1 MLPLAPM
8 AFAQASD
15 PAYES
20 LTRAYEQLR
29 AHAYD
34 AAISNFQKAIELAPK
49 RASIRK
55 DLAYTY
61 LKVGEN
67 ELAREQFRTAMDL
80 DSADAQ
86 VAMEFAF
93 LAYETHLQA
102 EARRIFDRIRKTGN
116 PTAEQA
122 FQNIDAPLAAGIER
136 WTNAIAMGADNFS
149 AHFELATLAEQRD
162 ELALA
167 AAHYEK
173 AWRLLPDRRSVLV
186 DLGRVWKAMGR
197 TEDATAALLAA
208 SRGGEPRAAELAR
221 ELLPDRYPFVPE
233 FQAALQLDPANI
245 ELRRELAYLLLRM
258 ERPTEAEEQFRAIT
272 EAAPDDML
280 AATQL
285 GFLLYGRGTRDA
297 AMPLFER
304 ILAGPD
310 DDLANR
316 VRAVLRMPQ
325 VLRARPS
332 PQPPSIDAKVM
343 AERSMKAGY
352 MKDALKYLQVAHE
365 ADPGDFD
372 VMLKLGWA
380 YNVMHQDRL
389 ALPWFDLARRSPDPQ
404 VASEATHAWRNL
416 KGAARLFH
424 TTAWIYP
431 LFSTRWHDFFAYAQV
446 KTEFRTGSFLEPYLS
461 VRFIGDTR
469 QTIGIGTPDPQNLSE
484 SSFIAGAGIRTVP
497 WHGLTGWFEAG
508 SAMSY
513 VTGHMLPDYRGGA
526 SGQWHKLPE
535 SAGWF
540 VDTSLDALFISR
552 FDNDFLVYSQ
562 SRLGYALSRYTQ
574 LYWNANIT
582 GDIKRQYWAD
592 FVETGP
598 GIRLSSAFLPRSMWI
613 SFSFLRGAYLTNTAN
628 PRRPNFNDFRLGL
641 WYAYTTR

>member
-1 MLPLAPM
+1 MLAPM
-8 AFAQASD
+8 AFAQAPD
-15 PAYES
+15 PAYEP
-20 LTRAYEQLR
+20 LTRAYQQLR
-29 AHAYD
+29 DHAYD
-34 AAISNFQKAIELAPK
+34 AAISNFQKALELAPK
-49 RASIRK
+49 RASIHK

-67 ELAREQFRTAMDL
+67 ELAREQFRAAMEMEP
-80 DSADAQ
+80 ADVQ

-93 LAYETHLQA
+93 LAYETKLQA

-116 PTAEQA
+116 PTAEHA

-136 WTNAIAMGADNFS
+136 WKNAIAMGADNFS

-162 ELALA
+162 QLALA
-167 AAHYEK
+167 AEHYEK

-245 ELRRELAYLLLRM
+245 ELRRELAYLLLSM
-258 ERPTEAEEQFRAIT
+258 ERQTEAEQEFRAVT

-285 GFLLYGRGTRDA
+285 GFLLYGRGASDA

-304 ILAGPD
+304 VLAGPD

-325 VLRARPS
+325 VMRARPS

-404 VASEATHAWRNL
+404 VASEATQAWRNL
-416 KGAARLFH
+416 ESAARLFH
-424 TTAWIYP
+424 ITAWIYP
-431 LFSTRWHDFFAYAQV
+431 LFSTRWHDFFSYAQV
-446 KTEFRTGSFLEPYLS
+446 KAELRTGSFLRPYLS
-461 VRFIGDTR
+461 IRFIGDTR
-469 QTIGIGTPDPQNLSE
+469 LTIGAAAPQYLSE
-484 SSFIAGAGIRTVP
+484 SSFIAGAGLRTIP

-526 SGQWHKLPE
+526 SGQWRKLPE

-574 LYWNANIT
+574 LYWNADIT

-613 SFSFLRGAYLTNTAN
+613 SFNYLRGAYLTNTAN
-628 PRRPNFNDFRLGL
+628 PRRPNFTDLRLGL